1 MIKKLTLFT
10 PVVAIAL
17 LVGNAFN
24 SNVFSNAAGSPAG
37 NTNSPASGNKTCN
50 RSGCHDTYTTT
61 FPAPTGTIVVMK
73 AGTTTPVTS
82 WSAGSSYDILITSPY
97 NTAFSSG
104 FEASVENT
112 SGAVGTVSAGTNSQ
126 VVGTNYVTHTS
137 QSSSGPMLSWKF
149 TWTAPTS
156 GGKGAVKVYAAIN
169 KSDGSFGRQGDS
181 IKVATYNLS
190 EAVGIDEITNNNLV
204 RINQTLVSNELNASF
219 NFEHAAATTANI
231 INLNGATLQSIN
243 LGNTTNGTETINV
256 SDLASGMYILSVKHG
271 NVVSNARFVKQ

>member
-112 SGAVGTVSAGTNSQ
+112 SGAVGTVSAGTNNQ

-137 QSSSGPMLSWKF
+137 ASSSGPALSWKF
-149 TWTAPTS
+149 TWTAPS
-156 GGKGAVKVYAAIN
+156 NGGKGTVKVYAAIN

-181 IKVATYNLS
+181 IKVATYNLT

-204 RINQTLVSNELNASF
+204 RINQTLVSNELNANF
-219 NFEHAAATTANI
+219 NFTHAAATTASI
-231 INLNGATLQSIN
+231 INLNGAIMQTIN
-243 LGNTTNGTETINV
+243 LGTTTNGTETINV

-271 NVVSNARFVKQ
+271 NVISNARFVKQ